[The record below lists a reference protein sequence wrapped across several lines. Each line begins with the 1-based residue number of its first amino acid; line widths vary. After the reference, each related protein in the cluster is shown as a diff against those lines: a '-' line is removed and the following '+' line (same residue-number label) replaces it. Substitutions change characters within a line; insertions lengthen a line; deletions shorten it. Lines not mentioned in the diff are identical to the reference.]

1 MRPSRRQM
9 SQFTRHWAEG
19 RVTATSV
26 LVAAQAVVCVLQ
38 FCLEKYGIDRSY
50 AEEWNFWSCAP
61 WLQDFLGL
69 SGAGVAAGNYWQFFS
84 FIILHSNPFHALA
97 NGLVLLLAGREL
109 EPILGKRRFVGLFV
123 LGTLLGG
130 FVHWLVLP
138 DVPLLG
144 MSAGVVAVLVAFT
157 TTLPE
162 LEVTLN
168 LFFVLPVRLHAK
180 HLAAALV
187 IVCSIMW
194 YGDTWREIGPVAMLV
209 GCAVGWLH
217 ARHSGFGNPL
227 FFQRYLF
234 EKRQRAAR
242 LERMTPDQFISA
254 EIDPILEK
262 ISKEGM
268 QSLTR
273 SERKVLAQGREKI
286 VGKPVPR

>member
-9 SQFTRHWAEG
+9 PQFTRRWAEG
-19 RVTATSV
+19 RVSATAV
-26 LVAAQAVVCVLQ
+26 LVAAQAVAYTLQ
-38 FCLEKYGIDRSY
+38 FCLEKYGVDRSY
-50 AEEWNFWSCAP
+50 AKEWDPWSCAA
-61 WLQDFLGL
+61 WLREFLGL
-69 SGAGVAAGNYWQFFS
+69 SGDGISAGNYWQFAS
-84 FIILHSNPFHALA
+84 FALLHSNPLHAFA
-97 NGLVLLLAGREL
+97 NALILFLAGREL
-109 EPILGKRRFVGLFV
+109 EPIVGKQRFAGIFV

-130 FVHWLVLP
+130 LVHWLVLP
-138 DVPLLG
+138 GVTLLG

-162 LEVTLN
+162 LEVTVN
-168 LFFVLPVRLHAK
+168 LFFVLPVRLRAK
-180 HLAAALV
+180 HLAGALV
-187 IVCSIMW
+187 GVCALML
-194 YGDTWREIGPVAMLV
+194 YAHTTPEIGPVAMLV
-209 GCAVGWLH
+209 GCAVGWFH

-262 ISKEGM
+262 ISRQGI

-273 SERKVLAQGREKI
+273 AERKVLEQGREKI
-286 VGKPVPR
+286 AAKPVRR